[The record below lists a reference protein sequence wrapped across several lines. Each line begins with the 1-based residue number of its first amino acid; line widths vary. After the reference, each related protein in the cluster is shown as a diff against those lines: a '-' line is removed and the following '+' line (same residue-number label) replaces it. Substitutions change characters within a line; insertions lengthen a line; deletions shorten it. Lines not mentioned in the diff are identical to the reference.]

1 MQAPLNLSG
10 GRPLRDYDL
19 WATVLVFN
27 VPSMGQSVGATT
39 PVAIFA
45 GAEHTGLPRQALQ
58 ASCGARQCGT
68 GHPPGKAAESPK
80 ALYRGWV
87 APWCHSGGRTTPIT
101 RTHRPEAMAAEMGH
115 RSG

>member
-58 ASCGARQCGT
+58 ALCGARQCGT
-68 GHPPGKAAESPK
+68 GRGPPPGEGPPK
-80 ALYRGWV
+80 AQRLSTADGLPPGATVV
-87 APWCHSGGRTTPIT
+87 AELPQ
-101 RTHRPEAMAAEMGH
+101 
-115 RSG
+115 